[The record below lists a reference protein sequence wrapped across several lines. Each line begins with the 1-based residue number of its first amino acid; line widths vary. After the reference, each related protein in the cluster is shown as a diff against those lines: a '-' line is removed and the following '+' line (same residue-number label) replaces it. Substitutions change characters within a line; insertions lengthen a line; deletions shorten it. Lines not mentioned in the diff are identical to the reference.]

1 MMCFLDLKLVILN
14 LVPQLSCLHFF
25 RQTKSN
31 VSKTKRHDLGATTPI
46 VDFFVKIE
54 RFSIHKLRRGV

>member
-1 MMCFLDLKLVILN
+1 MTCFLVLKLVILN

-31 VSKTKRHDLGATTPI
+31 VSKTKRHDQGATPI
-46 VDFFVKIE
+46 AAFFVKIE
-54 RFSIHKLRRGV
+54 RFSIDKLRRGM